1 MISLFVLQS
10 WHHLNCSE
18 RYCRWFAMLNDA
30 TCFKQIYIVCGYTD
44 LRSGIDTL
52 VSIINSKTGNP
63 PYLPDTL
70 YLFCGR
76 KADRIKGLVWEQ
88 DGFFYTKGWKM
99 ESLYGPAPN
108 LMCSPLPPG
117 SSAGWWRDLQSHR
130 RNLSS
135 RQSHLNIR
143 HDVCAKSR
151 NFQLLFTM
159 KKAVYWQYL

>member
-1 MISLFVLQS
+1 MTPHVSNRFILFAATPIYAPGLIRLFLS
-10 WHHLNCSE
+10 SIPKRAIHLTF
-18 RYCRWFAMLNDA
+18 RTHYIFFADG
-30 TCFKQIYIVCGYTD
+30 KQIVSRD
-44 LRSGIDTL
+44 SSGNRT
-52 VSIINSKTGNP
+52 VS
-63 PYLPDTL
+63 
-70 YLFCGR
+70 
-76 KADRIKGLVWEQ
+76 
-88 DGFFYTKGWKM
+88 FFYTKGWKM

-117 SSAGWWRDLQSHR
+117 SSAGLWRDLQSHR

-159 KKAVYWQYL
+159 KKAVY